1 MVVSVKGGA
10 NPSAVRDLH
19 GTVDAQG
26 ASLGLM
32 ITNKPPTAGMIDAAS
47 HSGTFTHPL
56 TGNVYP
62 KVQLITVGELLDGKR
77 PKMPTP
83 YMPYLQAEKF
93 VPEHP
98 KLF

>member
-1 MVVSVKGGA
+1 M
-10 NPSAVRDLH
+10 VRDLA
-19 GTVDAQG
+19 GTVESQNDAVMG
-26 ASLGLM
+26 VL
-32 ITNKPPTAGMIDAAS
+32 ITIEAAPRGMVEAAN

-56 TGNVYP
+56 TGTVYP

-83 YMPYLQAEKF
+83 YMPYLQAEKL

-98 KLF
+98 TLF